1 MAYESL
7 TQMYDNILDPIR
19 GWWDERQLS
28 KVLKI
33 SSSSSVT
40 AVKAGMVGY
49 LDSSGEFRTG
59 IPAADTSLP
68 LFSRNNSDDNDVRG
82 VEGNLSG
89 VSGTP
94 LGEAPDQGIST
105 LVGAAA
111 YELAS
116 SAYTDGTDGSFAV
129 GAPIAAHA
137 TDGKIVPRG
146 QSTPT
151 SGYPDAVGTDM
162 HIGFCTAV
170 PADNYRGTSVVT
182 FITSIFHVA

>member
-40 AVKAGMVGY
+40 AVTAGMVGH

-59 IPAADTSLP
+59 VPGTTNVLP
-68 LFSRNNSDDNDVRG
+68 LFSRNNSTDNDVRG
-82 VEGNLSG
+82 VEGNVSGLSG
-89 VSGTP
+89 AP
-94 LGEAPDQGIST
+94 LPAAPDQGIST
-105 LVGAAA
+105 LVGAGA

-116 SAYTDGTDGSFAV
+116 SAVVGTPVV
-129 GAPIAAHA
+129 GQPIEA
-137 TDGKIVPRG
+137 
-146 QSTPT
+146 QET
-151 SGYPDAVGTDM
+151 SGLLQSGDSESPADM
-162 HIGFCTAV
+162 QIGWVTVA
-170 PADNYRGTSVVT
+170 PADNYRGTTVVT
-182 FITSIFHVA
+182 FITTLWYV